1 MGQKTNANIDA
12 KLDAALE
19 GTFPASDAIALTP
32 ERETITFY
40 GDRRSGNCLKGL
52 WVVERRGLYHRWIDV
67 DIFKGESHTPEF
79 LAMNPAG
86 QVPVA
91 ILPDGRAL
99 AQSNAIMLYFAEGS
113 DLIPADAYERAKMH
127 EWLFWEQ
134 YSHEPSIAV
143 RRAQLLFLKK
153 AEADLDPALLK
164 KGNACLA
171 RMQLQLNETPYLV
184 GSALTLADLALVA
197 YTRWAHEGGYDLNQ
211 FPAVKAWVA
220 RVERD
225 LNLEPAQEAA

>member
-1 MGQKTNANIDA
+1 M
-12 KLDAALE
+12 
-19 GTFPASDAIALTP
+19 PSDVNGEIV
-32 ERETITFY
+32 FY
-40 GDRRSGNCLKGL
+40 GDVRSGNCLKGL
-52 WVVERRGLYHRWIDV
+52 WVVQQRGLKHRWVDV
-67 DIFKGESHTPEF
+67 DIFKGESRTPQF

-99 AQSNAIMLYFAEGS
+99 AQSNAIMLYFAEGT
-113 DLIPADAYERAKMH
+113 DLVPADAYQRAKMN

-134 YSHEPSIAV
+134 YNHEPSIAV
-143 RRAQLLFLKK
+143 RRAHLQFLGK
-153 AEADLDPALLK
+153 AEADLDPALLT

-171 RMQLQLNETPYLV
+171 RMELQLKQSPYLV
-184 GSALTLADLALVA
+184 GDALTLADLALVA
-197 YTRWAHEGGYDLNQ
+197 YTRWAHEGGYDLNK

-225 LNLEPAQEAA
+225 LNLTPAEEAA